1 MKLGEFMINQLNGG
15 ITKMDGGAIFGVV
28 PKPLWSK
35 KYSVNNNNQVPL
47 VTYPILIQTGE
58 KNIIIDAGLGNAK
71 LTKNKLKIM
80 VLIMKAILKRLYRSF
95 I

>member
-71 LTKNKLKIM
+71 LKIM
-80 VLIMKAILKRLYRSF
+80 ALIMKAILKRLYRSF

>member
-15 ITKMDGGAIFGVV
+15 ITKMDGGAIFGVI

-35 KYSVNNNNQVPL
+35 SIVL
-47 VTYPILIQTGE
+47 
-58 KNIIIDAGLGNAK
+58 IIITKFHLLHILYLFRLEKKYHYRCRIRQCQVN
-71 LTKNKLKIM
+71 KNKLKIM
-80 VLIMKAILKRLYRSF
+80 ALIMKAILKRLYRSF

>member
-35 KYSVNNNNQVPL
+35 SIVLIIITKFHL
-47 VTYPILIQTGE
+47 LHILYLFRLE

-71 LTKNKLKIM
+71 LTKTN
-80 VLIMKAILKRLYRSF
+80 
-95 I
+95 

>member
-15 ITKMDGGAIFGVV
+15 ITKMDGGAIFCVV

-58 KNIIIDAGLGNAK
+58 KISLSMQD
-71 LTKNKLKIM
+71 
-80 VLIMKAILKRLYRSF
+80 
-95 I
+95 